1 MKNQAYSLLAVA
13 GLILGASSL
22 SAEDK
27 AACTD
32 SEKTCCAEGSEKAC
46 CADKAANLTKVQYE
60 VKDISCADCENKVSQ
75 ALASVAGVGEASA
88 CSKEKYVK
96 VAYDSSKVKD
106 KDLMAAIKKAG
117 FTVSSETLEVGV
129 EGMHCGGCS
138 GKVSEALAKVKG
150 VQKQEVC
157 HESGKAVVKFD
168 PSQTSQDKVL
178 AAINGTGFKIV
189 Q

>member
-1 MKNQAYSLLAVA
+1 MKIQAYSLVAVA
-13 GLILGASSL
+13 ALAIGAANV

-27 AACTD
+27 AVCTD
-32 SEKTCCAEGSEKAC
+32 AEKTCCAEGAEKAC
-46 CADKAANLTKVQYE
+46 CTDKQAKLTKVQYE
-60 VKDISCADCENKVSQ
+60 VKDMSCAACEDKVSKS
-75 ALASVAGVGEASA
+75 LASVAGVGEASA

-117 FTVSSETLEVGV
+117 FTVSSETVEVGV

-138 GKVSEALAKVKG
+138 GKVSEALAKIKG
-150 VQKQEVC
+150 VQKQDVC

-168 PSQTSQDKVL
+168 PSQTSQEKVL
-178 AAINGTGFKIV
+178 AAINGTGFKAL